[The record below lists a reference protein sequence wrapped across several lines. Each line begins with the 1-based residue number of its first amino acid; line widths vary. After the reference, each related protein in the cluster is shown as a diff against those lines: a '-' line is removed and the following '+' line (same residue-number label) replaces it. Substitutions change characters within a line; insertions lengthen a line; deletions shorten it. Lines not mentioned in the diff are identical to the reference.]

1 MAELVF
7 AQDGHSWNNAIA
19 HAAYG
24 DNIGRFGE
32 ETARQLL
39 REDIRSWIRERRG
52 EGSQWSLF
60 VREGEMVTEAGVSLQ
75 EMTNNITSG
84 PHSNLVPETIKAT
97 VDLEAATLEEATR
110 LAAAGADRIVLPE
123 QHLDDRGNV
132 VSRYLSVWKKNAS
145 DPSRYD
151 GTRIDLGKNVRIED
165 VRTGTSFTAFE
176 QHESVSFY
184 QHRGQK
190 HAFVLA
196 FRNNAAVPFESV
208 KDAIVTKVH
217 RSHQETYSDRVH
229 PEASPKDERNQPVR
243 SEGQQTQGEAR
254 DPRKTLSA
262 SNIQRDH
269 HIDALTD
276 VPRIVVR
283 DTAET
288 VRGIAVFLRDKHKQK
303 ESDTERRVHKDYL
316 HVRLREKKTERL
328 TLEKIR
334 EKPVRMVEV
343 IGKRHSEVKKEAMAL
358 GVIAETGV
366 AVHAAPVI
374 LARLAEKLPTPIMA
388 IKKSIERH
396 TRDELKRK
404 KKELRKTR
412 GEAQKDSEKVYIL
425 KPKRVEPLRKG
436 KERKKSEKRAK
447 GFREMT
453 AGGRRHTV
461 AERGGGKDRR
471 RWRRRS
477 ENGFKKNVVAELL
490 KPSVL
495 EKREKGR
502 VWRLPRVARK
512 AETAL
517 EGKHLS
523 KREKKLWVKLAVVA
537 EKFRKL
543 ASQGLPRK
551 LSLYG
556 ALQSRERQRR
566 KGVARVTR
574 EGLSSRSLK
583 VKKERIAAAGMQFA
597 WMAWVI
603 LGGGRQVGEHGANSF
618 PIRSTLAK
626 LVSERRSVKLIH
638 PEGAEHEGSP
648 WVILS
653 IIWYLALLREG
664 AFARSTVQH
673 QKSQPKAPRWLPQQA
688 VIYAFAAGMT

>member
-1 MAELVF
+1 MAEFVVT
-7 AQDGHSWNNAIA
+7 QDGHGWNNAIA

-52 EGSQWSLF
+52 EENQWSLF

-132 VSRYLSVWKKNAS
+132 VARYLSVWKKNAS
-145 DPSRYD
+145 DATRYD
-151 GTRIDLGKNVRIED
+151 GARIDLGKNVRIED

-176 QHESVSFY
+176 EHESVSFY
-184 QHRGQK
+184 QHRDQK

-196 FRNNAAVPFESV
+196 FRNNAAVPFEAV

-229 PEASPKDERNQPVR
+229 PEASPKDERIQPVR

-254 DPRKTLSA
+254 DPRKTLSV
-262 SNIQRDH
+262 SNIQSDH
-269 HIDALTD
+269 HTDALTD
-276 VPRIVVR
+276 VPRTVVR
-283 DTAET
+283 DTVET

-303 ESDTERRVHKDYL
+303 ESDTERRVHKDDL

-334 EKPVRMVEV
+334 ERPVRMVEV
-343 IGKRHSEVKKEAMAL
+343 ILKRHSEMKKEMAVL

-404 KKELRKTR
+404 EKELRKTK

-436 KERKKSEKRAK
+436 KERKKGEKRMKGLREITAGSRRHTLVERVRGKEQRRRIKRAK
-447 GFREMT
+447 EIGVKKIAAAET
-453 AGGRRHTV
+453 LTPIVLKRR
-461 AERGGGKDRR
+461 
-471 RWRRRS
+471 
-477 ENGFKKNVVAELL
+477 
-490 KPSVL
+490 
-495 EKREKGR
+495 EKRERRR
-502 VWRLPRVARK
+502 VVQRAKRL
-512 AETAL
+512 L
-517 EGKHLS
+517 ESKQLL
-523 KREKKLWVKLAVVA
+523 KREKNLWVALVVAAAEFNPTPYKSYLASPANSYAVVGGA
-537 EKFRKL
+537 PARGDYTGQANLSMER
-543 ASQGLPRK
+543 GLVAVA
-551 LSLYG
+551 G
-556 ALQSRERQRR
+556 AR
-566 KGVARVTR
+566 
-574 EGLSSRSLK
+574 
-583 VKKERIAAAGMQFA
+583 FA
-597 WMAWVI
+597 WVAWMLMNSVNFPP
-603 LGGGRQVGEHGANSF
+603 VGSKFVAFRLEAPVRMDDGEQE
-618 PIRSTLAK
+618 PTL
-626 LVSERRSVKLIH
+626 
-638 PEGAEHEGSP
+638 
-648 WVILS
+648 WVLLS
-653 IIWYLALLREG
+653 IVWYLTLLREG
-664 AFARSTVQH
+664 AHVGSTIKSHRSKRT
-673 QKSQPKAPRWLPQQA
+673 KGKTKTRRTMPQNA
-688 VIYAFAAGMT
+688 VIFAFRS